1 MTPETILD
9 IGSSAIQLT
18 ILLSSVLLIPAL
30 IVGLMV
36 SVFQAATQVNEM
48 TLTFVPKLFVIFG
61 LLVVLGPWILF
72 QITNFTRNLIL
83 EIPSLIG

>member
-18 ILLSSVLLIPAL
+18 LLLSSVLLIPAL

>member
-1 MTPETILD
+1 
-9 IGSSAIQLT
+9 
-18 ILLSSVLLIPAL
+18 LSSVLLIPAL